1 MQSENCAS
9 RREASIVPTKE
20 TYKERTALLKF
31 FIICAPLWFSAALYQ
46 GPYDAEVNHYLS
58 GILFLMCW
66 ALVIQ
71 FILPRLPER
80 PLLIALFLF
89 FCLVELI
96 AWRFPNLLP
105 GFSITIA
112 ERTIIGGHYALNK
125 IPYYGVGAFIA
136 FFILRACRPRS

>member
-1 MQSENCAS
+1 MQSENYAN
-9 RREASIVPTKE
+9 RREVSIVPTKE
-20 TYKERTALLKF
+20 AYKERPALLKF
-31 FIICAPLWFSAALYQ
+31 FIICLPLWFSAAFYQ
-46 GPYDAEVNHYLS
+46 GPYDTEVSHYLA

-89 FCLVELI
+89 FCLVELV
-96 AWRFPNLLP
+96 AWRFPALLS
-105 GFSITIA
+105 GLSITVA
-112 ERTIIGGHYALNK
+112 ERTIIGGHHSLNK

-136 FFILRACRPRS
+136 FFILRACRRS